1 MPYLIFGFALG
12 IFVCGLIEKFH
23 KTEENS
29 WIKPSYLF
37 GLSGLGFSLFV
48 VTAWPLLKEV
58 FK

>member
-29 WIKPSYLF
+29 WINSFYLF
-37 GLSGLGFSLFV
+37 GLSGLGFLLFIFA
-48 VTAWPLLKEV
+48 AWPILKRL
-58 FK
+58 FA

>member
-23 KTEENS
+23 KAEENS

-37 GLSGLGFSLFV
+37 GLSGLGFLVFIV
-48 VTAWPLLKEV
+48 VAWPLLKQI
-58 FK
+58 FA